1 MLCMTLVLTS
11 CKFIS
16 AVFPLH
22 IHEYII
28 FAHLV
33 YCFVS
38 VIDILRMLVLHPDG
52 ATVLLK
58 HVEDENGTLRCNYVL
73 VLVERLD
80 CKKYY
85 LLSLHVAF
93 QIISLFFTKHRMEWL
108 MRPDDEGFRC
118 RVSGV
123 LTRNFSANMLVFY
136 CRTSFSYDY
145 YRILCVNLMF
155 SVDLI
160 CYQISW
166 WKWSRELQQILHFRQ
181 TF

>member
-1 MLCMTLVLTS
+1 MHPTCKMLCMTLVLTS

-22 IHEYII
+22 IDEYII

-33 YCFVS
+33 RCFVS

-58 HVEDENGTLRCNYVL
+58 HVEDENGTWRCNYVL

-85 LLSLHVAF
+85 LLSLHVPF
-93 QIISLFFTKHRMEWL
+93 QIISLFFTKHRMGWL
-108 MRPDDEGFRC
+108 MRPDDEGLRC
-118 RVSGV
+118 RVSWPE
-123 LTRNFSANMLVFY
+123 
-136 CRTSFSYDY
+136 
-145 YRILCVNLMF
+145 
-155 SVDLI
+155 
-160 CYQISW
+160 IS
-166 WKWSRELQQILHFRQ
+166 LQ
-181 TF
+181 TC